1 MPEEIINETMPTVVE
16 KTIEAA
22 VDTVAKKPSLGK
34 MIGRATGAVGVIALL
49 AIGGKIVYD
58 KVKGSKN
65 KEKPENEV
73 VDNVKVAERDFVDK
87 NESEE

>member
-34 MIGRATGAVGVIALL
+34 MIGRATGAVGVITLL
-49 AIGGKIVYD
+49 VIGGKIVYD
-58 KVKGSKN
+58 KVKGSK
-65 KEKPENEV
+65 KEKPKNEII
-73 VDNVKVAERDFVDK
+73 DNVKVAERDFVDK